1 MPMSA
6 PWTAVVPVK
15 HTSIAKTRLTSDDA
29 RLRRHLALAFAA
41 DTVGAIVRC
50 DSVLDVVVVTDDPD
64 ARRVTSDLG
73 AHVVG
78 DTPDR
83 GLNPAL
89 VHGLDVARRRRPAH
103 GVVMISSDL
112 PALRP
117 DELAHALDEAGR
129 HAVAFVSDTA
139 GTGTTALMCRS
150 DARVVPHFG
159 ARSRAWHRSA
169 GYAEVRST
177 TIPTVRRDVDTW
189 TDLWDARRLGVGPA
203 TRAWQQRG

>member
-1 MPMSA
+1 MPT

-15 HTSIAKTRLTSDDA
+15 HTSIAKTRLTSNDA
-29 RLRRHLALAFAA
+29 QLRRDLALAFAA

-50 DSVLDVVVVTDDPD
+50 DAVLEVVVVTDDPD
-64 ARRVTSDLG
+64 ARRVASDLG

-89 VHGLDVARRRRPAH
+89 VHGLDVARRRRPTH
-103 GVVMISSDL
+103 PVVMISSDL

-117 DELAHALDEAGR
+117 DELAHALDEAR
-129 HAVAFVSDTA
+129 THAVAFVSDAA
-139 GTGTTALMCRS
+139 GTGTTALMCRQVE
-150 DARVVPHFG
+150 RVVPRFG
-159 ARSRAWHRSA
+159 PRSRAWHRSA

-177 TIPTVRRDVDTW
+177 TIATVRRDVDTW
-189 TDLWDARRLGVGPA
+189 TDLWDAQRLGVGPA
-203 TRAWQQRG
+203 TRAWQQRR